1 MRRALLACLALTA
14 LLAGCGGG
22 KQAATTVVPPPAP
35 PPPPPPA
42 TTAPGGPTVTSAAD
56 IAACSELARNLR
68 VVSQM
73 TANSTEVLATQS
85 VHPKDLAKRV
95 RDSQNVLLYAAKVMS
110 LTDVPSSLTT
120 TRARFVAAIRKFA
133 SDFGRARRAVLAGN
147 MAAAASVLDDG
158 PALQV
163 LQASS
168 RRIEKTCGA

>member
-1 MRRALLACLALTA
+1 MRRALPVCLAVTA
-14 LLAGCGGG
+14 LAAGCGGG
-22 KQAATTVVPPPAP
+22 KKAATTAAPP

-42 TTAPGGPTVTSAAD
+42 TTSTTAPSGPTVTSAAD
-56 IAACSELARNLR
+56 IAACSELARNLQ

-73 TANSTEVLATQS
+73 TAISTEVLATQS

-95 RDSQNVLLYAAKVMS
+95 RDSQKVLLYAARVMS
-110 LTDVPSSLTT
+110 LTDVPSSLAT

-133 SDFGRARRAVLAGN
+133 SDFGRARKAVLAGDL
-147 MAAAASVLDDG
+147 AAASTVLHDE

-168 RRIEKTCGA
+168 HRIEQTCGA